1 MWPIHPQ
8 KKLWAQGQIIFSDRT
23 FLFPVPCSK
32 PAAILFL
39 STISVDFLK

>member
-8 KKLWAQGQIIFSDRT
+8 KELRAQGQIFSDRT
-23 FLFPVPCSK
+23 FLFPVSCSK